1 VEKVV
6 EKDPVSATSL
16 ISQMGGLFPFVA
28 TVFGIF
34 FTINENAKGKGAGN
48 AKKAPAKKA
57 TDDDDDS
64 TDGMMSGNVSLD
76 DMLTLDGAM
85 AYGYK
90 KVLPM
95 FGHWIIRYGSVLN
108 LDRWFSMWC
117 HPCAGAI
124 KLTTRFLNLLSVTGV
139 LQTAAIAQ
147 SVLRS
152 LMSCSASL
160 VEGCQHAE
168 LIF

>member
-57 TDDDDDS
+57 TDDDSD
-64 TDGMMSGNVSLD
+64 DGMMSGGVDLD
-76 DMLTLDGAM
+76 DMLSLDGAM

-95 FGHWIIRYGSVLN
+95 FGHWIIRYSIALN
-108 LDRWFSMWC
+108 LDRWFSM
-117 HPCAGAI
+117 
-124 KLTTRFLNLLSVTGV
+124 
-139 LQTAAIAQ
+139 
-147 SVLRS
+147 
-152 LMSCSASL
+152 
-160 VEGCQHAE
+160 
-168 LIF
+168 